1 CTALLQPRSLLL
13 VLLALLSAST
23 SPLGKSKPG
32 LKPESLF
39 KQVYPGC
46 STQKDSKFPQT
57 VRVNVSIINTNQDTK
72 ASLDVSSRSLS
83 PWDYR
88 IDEDP
93 NRFPQA
99 IADAKCRHSR
109 CVNPDGQ
116 LDHGLNSIP
125 ITQEILVLRREQK
138 GCQQSYRLE
147 KKLIT
152 VGCTCVTPL
161 MQHQ

>member
-1 CTALLQPRSLLL
+1 LRSLLL
-13 VLLALLSAST
+13 LLLALLSAST
-23 SPLGKSKPG
+23 SPLGKVIKPG
-32 LKPESLF
+32 LKPESLP
-39 KQVYPGC
+39 KQAYPEC
-46 STQKDSKFPQT
+46 LTQKDSKFPQT
-57 VRVNVSIINTNQDTK
+57 VRVNISITNTNQDAK
-72 ASLDVSSRSLS
+72 VSLDVSSRSLS

-93 NRFPQA
+93 NRFPQT
-99 IADAKCRHSR
+99 IADAKCRHLR
-109 CVNPDGQ
+109 CVNPDGE

-125 ITQEILVLRREQK
+125 IMQEILVLRREQK

-161 MQHQ
+161 IQHQ